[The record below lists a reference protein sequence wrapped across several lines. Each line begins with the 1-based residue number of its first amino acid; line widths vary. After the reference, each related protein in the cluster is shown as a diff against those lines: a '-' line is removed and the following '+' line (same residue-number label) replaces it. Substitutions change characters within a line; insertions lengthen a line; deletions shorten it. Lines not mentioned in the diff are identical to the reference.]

1 MRNPQSKAI
10 NKNELIYAWHQD
22 KKGPGA
28 LMNVPL
34 GHGPRRK
41 QKTAFRGHLTYT
53 RIFKHDFRKLF
64 ERSHLCYQ

>member
-1 MRNPQSKAI
+1 MRNPQSKAR

-22 KKGPGA
+22 KKGPEA

-34 GHGPRRK
+34 VMVPEENKKLHLG
-41 QKTAFRGHLTYT
+41 GHLTYT